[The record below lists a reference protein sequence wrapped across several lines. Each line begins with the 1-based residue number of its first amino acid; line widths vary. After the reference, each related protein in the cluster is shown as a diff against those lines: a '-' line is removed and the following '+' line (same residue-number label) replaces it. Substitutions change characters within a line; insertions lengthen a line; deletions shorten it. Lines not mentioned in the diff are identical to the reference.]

1 VADVRFY
8 HLQRRRL
15 EDALPQLLEKVL
27 ERGHRV
33 VVRLSSPERVAAL
46 DAHLWTY
53 SPDAFLPH
61 GSAATGD
68 ADLQPVW
75 LTDGDDVPNGADVL
89 VLADGAWGEDLGRFA
104 IVCNLFDGNDDEAV
118 RTARER
124 WRAAKDAGHALTYW
138 QQGERGGWEKKA

>member
-53 SPDAFLPH
+53 SADAFLPH

-68 ADLQPVW
+68 AELQPVW
-75 LTDGDDVPNGADVL
+75 LTDGDDAPNGADVL
-89 VLADGAWGEDLGRFA
+89 VLADGAWGDDLGRFA

-124 WRAAKDAGHALTYW
+124 WRASKDAGHALTYW
-138 QQGERGGWEKKA
+138 QQGERGGWERKA